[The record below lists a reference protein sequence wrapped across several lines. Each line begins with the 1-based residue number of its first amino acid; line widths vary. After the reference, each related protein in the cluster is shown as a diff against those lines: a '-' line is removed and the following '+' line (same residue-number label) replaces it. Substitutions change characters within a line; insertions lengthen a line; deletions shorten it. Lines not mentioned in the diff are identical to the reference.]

1 MNIIKRILQ
10 TVAVVLGGLVS
21 LSFPAQACDPM
32 SADCLGGWA
41 YADGIFDPQGIA
53 PSAQSLLAIDDIDD
67 FKSLDPAAR
76 IGQISASS
84 RPSEMWH
91 YRGNMLGW
99 GAKRDGSHASGY
111 QHGRAYPVTGQVTLN
126 FYPESKW
133 GGGNPEMRQ
142 YYYGM
147 RIYRGSPHGAMLSP
161 DGRSAGKA
169 ASHGVTG
176 STFGTPGG
184 QGKFVR
190 GGAVGG
196 FVFENAKTYRIQ
208 GRGTKKFG
216 GGTYHVKGF
225 FATDESMSHETLYGD
240 STGVPHGQPNPF
252 CAGQSGPASC

>member
-53 PSAQSLLAIDDIDD
+53 PSAQSLLAIDDIDG
-67 FKSLDPAAR
+67 FKALNPTDR
-76 IGQISASS
+76 ISRLSASS

-126 FYPESKW
+126 FLPGEAS
-133 GGGNPEMRQ
+133 
-142 YYYGM
+142 
-147 RIYRGSPHGAMLSP
+147 GAGATLRCASITT
-161 DGRSAGKA
+161 GCGFTEARRTEQCSARMEGAPAKRP
-169 ASHGVTG
+169 VT
-176 STFGTPGG
+176 
-184 QGKFVR
+184 
-190 GGAVGG
+190 
-196 FVFENAKTYRIQ
+196 E
-208 GRGTKKFG
+208 
-216 GGTYHVKGF
+216 
-225 FATDESMSHETLYGD
+225 
-240 STGVPHGQPNPF
+240 
-252 CAGQSGPASC
+252 